1 MKNRIDNQIKKQLE
15 ERELPVS
22 TDAWDRLSNM
32 LDNEEE
38 AVVKSRKF
46 IWWPISAA
54 ASIVLIILF
63 VQFFD
68 FSSKNNPS
76 VAIVEDVKSN
86 NKQENVSTSSKDSI
100 VLKQEELFEKELM
113 ISKVDS
119 KKEDVATVVKEVGR
133 NKNKGDDKKE
143 IDQKNIDQRP
153 IPQIERINDVIAEEK
168 VVIEQK
174 PELVVPTDKKDL
186 NKNKPEVKNDTK
198 RTSYVDPNLLLY
210 AKVVP
215 KKNMPKIMEQNTLTK
230 PVLLDFNK
238 LNND

>member
-1 MKNRIDNQIKKQLE
+1 MKSRIDNQIKKQLE

-22 TDAWDRLSNM
+22 KDAWDRLSNM
-32 LDNEEE
+32 LDNEEG
-38 AVVKSRKF
+38 AGVKSRKI

-54 ASIVLIILF
+54 ASIILIILF

-76 VAIVEDVKSN
+76 VAIIEDVKNNKNQDNTSTYSN
-86 NKQENVSTSSKDSI
+86 NSV
-100 VLKQEELFEKELM
+100 VLKQEEPFRKEL
-113 ISKVDS
+113 ISKVES
-119 KKEDVATVVKEVGR
+119 KREDVATVVQEVG
-133 NKNKGDDKKE
+133 NKKNKGNDKIE
-143 IDQKNIDQRP
+143 IEQKNIDQRP
-153 IPQIERINDVIAEEK
+153 IPQIERVNDVIAEEK

-174 PELVVPTDKKDL
+174 PELVIPTEKKDL
-186 NKNKPEVKNDTK
+186 PKNKPEVKNDTK

-238 LNND
+238 INND